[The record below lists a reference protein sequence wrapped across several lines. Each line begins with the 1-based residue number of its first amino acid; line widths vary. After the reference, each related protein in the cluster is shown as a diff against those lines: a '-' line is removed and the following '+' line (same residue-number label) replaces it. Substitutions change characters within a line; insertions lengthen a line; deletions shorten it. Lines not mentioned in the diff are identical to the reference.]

1 MASSRNE
8 SNSNEVKQLLLWEK
22 IPRSQNK
29 TKILPE
35 KPRKTK
41 VTSFVYMGRD
51 PDTYFVYQGKK
62 HLQSIDQSIDQPI
75 DQSIEKTRKHRSINR
90 SLTRKHRSI
99 NRSLK
104 SINQSINQSKF
115 LDKHGKPEKDR
126 MSFLIFDQHG
136 WHRPMSVIVSISRIM
151 RHQHSCSVIHKL
163 SA

>member
-8 SNSNEVKQLLLWEK
+8 SNNNEVKQLLLWEK

-29 TKILPE
+29 TKNTAGEAAKNEGNIFCMHG
-35 KPRKTK
+35 KR
-41 VTSFVYMGRD
+41 SGYIFCI
-51 PDTYFVYQGKK
+51 YQGKK
-62 HLQSIDQSIDQPI
+62 HLQSI

-136 WHRPMSVIVSISRIM
+136 WHKPMSVIVSISRIM
-151 RHQHSCSVIHKL
+151 RHQHSCSAIHKL

>member
-1 MASSRNE
+1 MNPTATK
-8 SNSNEVKQLLLWEK
+8 SNNFYFGKKSQECKTKQ
-22 IPRSQNK
+22 
-29 TKILPE
+29 KILPE

-41 VTSFVYMGRD
+41 VTFFVCMERD
-51 PDTYFVYQGKK
+51 PDTYFISTKERNK
-62 HLQSIDQSIDQPI
+62 LQSIDQSIDQPI

-136 WHRPMSVIVSISRIM
+136 WHRPMSVIVSVSRIM